1 MKRYLE
7 TNRLRLVVLHPQQ
20 AAITLRYYEDNR
32 AFLEQFEEKKEPA
45 FYTEI
50 YQQAMLKA
58 EHLSSE
64 KGSSIR
70 YWIFLKE
77 DLSLTVPIGSLAL
90 SQIVRGP
97 FQSCF
102 VGYKT
107 DYRYINNGYMTEAL
121 RALMAYAFVELG
133 LHRVEASVMP
143 SNTPSLRVLEKLGFQ
158 KEGYSK
164 AYLRINGK
172 WEDHIRLALLN
183 EAEG

>member
-7 TNRLRLVVLHPQQ
+7 TERLRLVALRPQQ
-20 AAITLRYYEDNR
+20 APITLRYYKENQ
-32 AFLEQFEEKKEPA
+32 AYLEKYEEKKETA
-45 FYTEI
+45 FFTEI

-58 EHLSSE
+58 ENLASE

-70 YWIFLKE
+70 YWIFLKA
-77 DLSLTVPIGSLAL
+77 DLSLESPIGSLAL

-107 DYRYINNGYMTEAL
+107 DYRYVNNGYMTEAL
-121 RALMAYAFVELG
+121 KCLMDYAFVELG
-133 LHRVEASVMP
+133 LHRIEASVMP
-143 SNTPSLRVLEKLGFQ
+143 SNQPSLRVLEKLGFQ

-164 AYLRINGK
+164 AYLKINGK